1 MCILIRSADKWI
13 GLIPGPTGPC
23 NCQTAGTSACTAC
36 RRSWVWSD
44 GTILDYDAFHAWF
57 SADPESDQRCARL
70 SDFVWIGTVCRYRYS
85 FICKIGKLKE
95 RQPL

>member
-44 GTILDYDAFHAWF
+44 GTIFDYDEFHDWA
-57 SADPESDQRCARL
+57 PYEPHLHQRCARL
-70 SDFVWIGTVCRYRYS
+70 NLYGWAGRRCDFNYS
-85 FICKIGKLKE
+85 YICKIG
-95 RQPL
+95 R